1 MPRLDVWLQAFVAPQ
16 PPRSGLAEATRAS
29 VKTGT
34 KTVEL
39 GAKGTFE
46 DSKVS
51 KEARFSNFQVLILC
65 SFEKRCIQPKLYVNV
80 P

>member
-1 MPRLDVWLQAFVAPQ
+1 MAPQ

-46 DSKVS
+46 DLSKVS

-65 SFEKRCIQPKLYVNV
+65 FFEKRCIQPKLYVNV